1 MIIYVCLPINGRRSG
16 TLLEK
21 KIAAKEQ
28 ADSIK
33 LKLQDQGYGVVTP
46 FDVVPVEEDV
56 DDAEALGRC
65 ITALRRCGGIYKASG
80 WRFSNGCQVESITAS
95 VYNIKVVEDEI

>member
-1 MIIYVCLPINGRRSG
+1 MVIYICLPINGRRTG
-16 TLLEK
+16 TLSEK
-21 KIAAKEQ
+21 KLAAKGQ
-28 ADSIK
+28 ADRIK
-33 LKLQDQGYGVVTP
+33 TKLEGQGYEVVTP
-46 FDVVPVEEDV
+46 FDVVPAEEDV

-95 VYNIKVVEDEI
+95 VYNIIVVEDEI